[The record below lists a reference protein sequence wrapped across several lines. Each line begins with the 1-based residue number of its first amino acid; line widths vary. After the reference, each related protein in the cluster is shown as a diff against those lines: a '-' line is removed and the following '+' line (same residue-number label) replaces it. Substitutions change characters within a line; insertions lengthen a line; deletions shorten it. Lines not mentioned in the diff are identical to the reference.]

1 VLLRNSAVIV
11 DTTKSVDKYNVNDVT
26 SMLSSLPKVVLHDHL
41 DGGVRAQ
48 TVVDLASRLGGK
60 LAGMGSDEVLAVL
73 QRGAGN
79 ERSLVSYLEAFP
91 IVTDLLRTTEDLH
104 RVAREAVTD
113 LVRDGVLHAEIR
125 FAPQLYS
132 QWGITLDDAI
142 EAVSDGVL
150 GEAQRLGIS
159 AGVLVCGMRDQDDL
173 TTLSNVVERWHGS
186 GHVVGFDLAGDELGH
201 PVTKHAEVL
210 RSLALAGVPLT
221 IHAGESASWQ
231 SVKDALDATY
241 WRSRIGHGVR
251 AFENPEFI
259 SELVMRDVH
268 LEVCPSSN
276 LHTGVYNSI
285 EDHPVDHLLKAGV
298 QVSISAD
305 NRTMSNTTTTS
316 ELLLLVETFN
326 WGPKELYAVQHNAL
340 EAANCSEETKSRV
353 RGALDEWVSSRD

>member
-1 VLLRNSAVIV
+1 M
-11 DTTKSVDKYNVNDVT
+11 DTTGSVATNAKNDVAG
-26 SMLSSLPKVVLHDHL
+26 MLYSLPKVVLHDHL

-48 TVVDLASRLGGK
+48 TLVDFASRLGGE
-60 LAGMGSDEVLAVL
+60 LAGMGPDEVLAVL

-79 ERSLVSYLEAFP
+79 QRSLVSYLEAFP
-91 IVTDLLRTTEDLH
+91 LVTELLRTTDDLH
-104 RVAREAVTD
+104 RVAREAVAD
-113 LVRDGVLHAEIR
+113 LAQDGVLHAEIR

-150 GEAQRLGIS
+150 GEARRRGVS

-173 TTLSNVVERWHGS
+173 TVLSDVVQGWHRS
-186 GHVVGFDLAGDELGH
+186 GCVVGFDLAGDELGH
-201 PVTKHAEVL
+201 PVTKHTEVL
-210 RSLALAGVPLT
+210 KALALSGVPLT
-221 IHAGESASWQ
+221 IHAGESAPWQ
-231 SVKDALDATY
+231 SVKDALDTTY

-251 AFENPEFI
+251 AFENPEFV

-276 LHTGVYNSI
+276 LHTGVYLSI
-285 EDHPVDHLLKAGV
+285 EEHPVDHLLKAGV

-305 NRTMSNTTTTS
+305 NRTMSNTSTTS

-326 WGPKELYAVQHNAL
+326 WGPRELYNTQRAAL

-353 RGALDEWVSSRD
+353 HGALDAWISSRD

>member
-1 VLLRNSAVIV
+1 MDSTRAVA
-11 DTTKSVDKYNVNDVT
+11 KNDKNDVL

-48 TVVDLASRLGGK
+48 TIVDLASRLGGK
-60 LAGMGSDEVLAVL
+60 LSGVGPDEVLAVL
-73 QRGAGN
+73 QRGAGKQ
-79 ERSLVSYLEAFP
+79 RSLVAYLEAFP
-91 IVTDLLRTTEDLH
+91 LVTELLRTTENLH
-104 RVAREAVTD
+104 RVAREAVAD
-113 LVRDGVLHAEIR
+113 LAQDGVLHAEIR

-142 EAVSDGVL
+142 EAVSDGVF
-150 GEAQRLGIS
+150 GEARHLGIS

-173 TTLSNVVERWHGS
+173 SALSNVVERWHGS

-201 PVTKHAEVL
+201 PVTKHTEVL

-221 IHAGESASWQ
+221 IHAGESASWR

-251 AFENPEFI
+251 AFENPEFV

-268 LEVCPSSN
+268 LEICPSSN
-276 LHTGVYNSI
+276 LHTGVYRSI

-326 WGPKELYAVQHNAL
+326 WGPQELYAVQINAL

-353 RGALDEWVSSRD
+353 RDVLNEWVSSKH